1 MTMASV
7 MEESRLEEEL
17 TCPACQE
24 LLRDPHLL
32 PCGHSL
38 CLACIQEARSQSVG
52 GRFRCPRCREEHGPA
67 AVLQKSYALAALAQ
81 GLRWHG
87 GVPVPCDACPDEAPP
102 AVPPAATKTC
112 LRCEV
117 SLCAHHVQPH
127 LERPAFRNHPL
138 VEPLDD
144 LGKRRCPEHEE
155 MFRYYC
161 QDERVYICGDCIL
174 EGKHGGHQVK
184 TLKKMEKD
192 LKVVLQGRLQKAE
205 AKLKENEKILKE
217 HNSVDRKLTD
227 SSWADTQVE
236 RLGAS
241 LGAQVERLMGS
252 LRDSAHQ
259 ERQQVLARLQEDRSR
274 VMRDLQQTRGIQ
286 QYLGALLEEKDPFLL
301 IWAYQSE
308 DKKCVLSVLGSK
320 NEFQM
325 CWLGILVLVLV
336 PCGPRISSELN
347 TPLFSPQPI
356 CLDKKR
362 TLENI
367 ENKYRHFISETLRC
381 LEELKKDFFQN
392 QLTLDTNTAHPLLS
406 ISDDLH
412 SAARVKE
419 RLPYPPHPSRFD
431 HWCQV
436 LTIQSFASGSH
447 YWEVEAEGYWD
458 IAVSYRS
465 IGRKGRD
472 GAAFGNN
479 GKSWSLTQQED
490 GTLSAWHD
498 KRRTPLSA
506 RLTGNRVGVSLDCC
520 TGTIAF
526 CEVGDAP
533 SHLYTFNSNFT
544 QPLHLGFG
552 LYKAGLNS
560 RISIVKM

>member
-1 MTMASV
+1 MASV

-52 GRFRCPRCREEHGPA
+52 GRFRCPRCREEH
-67 AVLQKSYALAALAQ
+67 
-81 GLRWHG
+81 

-259 ERQQVLARLQEDRSR
+259 ERQQVLARLQEDHSR

-308 DKKCVLSVLGSK
+308 DKK
-320 NEFQM
+320 
-325 CWLGILVLVLV
+325 
-336 PCGPRISSELN
+336 ISSELN